1 MKELIQLIIFIGI
14 CVIIYLLYKYIKL
27 NREGMTDA
35 SGNSTS
41 TVSNGIAGNASSYS
55 ATVKATSIQ
64 LQDTVLVTK
73 YRTDYETII
82 LNLDDLINNLMLET
96 VLSIDVS
103 SPLTGFAKLNSLNES
118 KQALNNVMKFLDAT

>member
-1 MKELIQLIIFIGI
+1 
-14 CVIIYLLYKYIKL
+14 
-27 NREGMTDA
+27 MTDA

-41 TVSNGIAGNASSYS
+41 TVSNGIAGNATSYS

-103 SPLTGFAKLNSLNES
+103 SPLSGFSNLNCLNES